1 MPVNIQPLPSS
12 SSQGIDQID
21 QLRET
26 VETQARVIRY
36 LLANYDA
43 LLKKVEREEGNGGGG
58 P

>member
-1 MPVNIQPLPSS
+1 MSVAFQTPAQPDR
-12 SSQGIDQID
+12 IDEVE

-36 LLANYDA
+36 LLSNYDA
-43 LLKKVEREEGNGGGG
+43 LLKKVEREDHGGGGGG